1 MYKIIG
7 ADQKQYGPISGDQ
20 IRQWISE
27 GRVNG
32 ETLACAEGSDDWKP
46 ISEFPEFGF
55 TATPVPAATPPSF
68 TGPMTR
74 EEIIARDYSIDIMSC
89 FSRGWKL
96 YKENFGVM
104 FVATLLLVILTFAAS
119 GLVEILFAAAG
130 LRHISFASKQYL
142 TPVRLLFTMLVIGP
156 ASGGLF
162 YVIIS
167 LMRGKDATAGEVF
180 TGFKSFQDLY
190 LGTLI
195 PRIVGALIMFPFTY
209 VVGTKIGPLIDRID
223 ENPQAMNP
231 QEFFPQLLSGF
242 SSSLPILLLCLIPAA
257 YFGTNWL
264 FTAPLIVD
272 KQMGFWTALRTSWKM
287 AHKHWFHIFV
297 LWILVT
303 LVNIPGACLCGI
315 GVLFTIPLGLAAL
328 CYAYEDIFGR
338 QNA

>member
-32 ETLACAEGSDDWKP
+32 QTMACAEGSDDWKP

-104 FVATLLLVILTFAAS
+104 FVTFLLFALFFLASFVFMQLILKTVGVTDLPMEKQGYFRLSYVIFGSLLL
-119 GLVEILFAAAG
+119 
-130 LRHISFASKQYL
+130 
-142 TPVRLLFTMLVIGP
+142 GP
-156 ASGGLF
+156 AMGGVYHVYL
-162 YVIIS
+162 S
-167 LMRGKDATAGEVF
+167 LMRDQPATAGDIF
-180 TGFKSFQDLY
+180 TGFKSYFQDLFIGKLILSAFTTACTFPY
-190 LGTLI
+190 L
-195 PRIVGALIMFPFTY
+195 
-209 VVGTKIGPLIDRID
+209 
-223 ENPQAMNP
+223 QAMTVKMAPIFERIKEHP
-231 QEFFPQLLSGF
+231 QQVDPNDFSGIIAAYT
-242 SSSLPILLLCLIPAA
+242 SPLPLLLIGMIPLT
-257 YFGTNWL
+257 YL
-264 FTAPLIVD
+264 FVSFCFTFPLIVD
-272 KQMGFWTALRTSWKM
+272 KPLGFWNALGLSWRM
-287 AHKHWFHIFV
+287 VHKHWFHIFGLVV
-297 LWILVT
+297 LVSIL
-303 LVNIPGACLCGI
+303 NIPGGCLCYVGL
-315 GVLFTIPLGLAAL
+315 LFTMPLGLAAL